1 VTTICSVIGVKWD
14 YAMKHARGRVSE
26 SGRLSLPAEFRK
38 AVGLERGG
46 AVVIELDEGE
56 IRIRT
61 VREAVR
67 RVQALARELFADK
80 PEVSVE
86 NFLAERRKD
95 WGEE

>member
-1 VTTICSVIGVKWD
+1 
-14 YAMKHARGRVSE
+14 MKYARGRVSE

-46 AVVIELDEGE
+46 NVVIELDEGE

-61 VREAVR
+61 IHQTVARAQE
-67 RVQALARELFADK
+67 LARKLFADK
-80 PEVSVE
+80 PEVSVD
-86 NFLAERRKD
+86 NFLAERRRD